1 MKRRFEKIG
10 AGTALAGGI
19 LTAGVLLGHNSTE
32 IVEGK
37 AVPAPAEATS
47 SIEIPPIPATN
58 TLPAPATEAP
68 GATAE
73 NPHDSPKNRVRRCV
87 FAAGQAAILEV
98 MRAPETTVKQTDKT
112 FYTYGP
118 EQSFVGV
125 DTSTP
130 GKAVLDY
137 EIHAGS
143 QDEIGYSA
151 RGLIT
156 IPLTGSVEESLAAVD
171 PEDLHT
177 AYEIDDGRSAVY
189 ELGSSGA
196 TGTNAKETFTQDQA
210 DIECGIAD
218 DFIEKVQQEYG
229 S

>member
-37 AVPAPAEATS
+37 AVPAPAETTS
-47 SIEIPPIPATN
+47 IKDTWTSAPN
-58 TLPAPATEAP
+58 TLPAPITEAP
-68 GATAE
+68 GATTE
-73 NPHDSPKNRVRRCV
+73 SPHDSPKNRVRRCV

-98 MRAPETTVKQTDKT
+98 MRAPETTVKRTDKT

-118 EQSFVGV
+118 EQSVVGV

-130 GKAVLDY
+130 GKAILDY

-177 AYEIDDGRSAVY
+177 VYEVDDGRSAVY

-196 TGTNAKETFTQDQA
+196 TGTSAKETFTQDQA
-210 DIECGIAD
+210 DVECEIAD